1 MLRFLTLFL
10 VLLTQSY
17 TVAGKQKL
25 LETQLSK
32 YGPLDEKS
40 VAQTLEKAI
49 ADIDGKRLILPSIK
63 IDTEYIIIEGKS
75 HFAIV
80 GNREGPV
87 YCRQFQFL
95 NCHDF
100 DLSCLYLKGTKA
112 KFTTFDIVGNCYNFY
127 VHNCRFDSEKGADG
141 HNTFYG
147 IHIITDTHSGKNNFE
162 NSPRNFRIYANE
174 VNNTRYDGILAH
186 AYCSDFVIEK
196 NRIVGAECIGIEVE
210 GRLGGLKN
218 TTVHPCKNVTIR
230 NNEMIDCGDWGVL
243 LMWTDGVKVY
253 KNNCVNSFGAF
264 LSIGC
269 TNLVVKNNVFE
280 GRNKGFEISQE
291 FYKVSNGINN
301 HVVVT
306 GNTIKAKARSA
317 NRGVLDIRHARDV
330 VVKKN
335 RITSLYRDETAYVS
349 LASCQQVTILKN
361 RFAFVDEPL
370 KDFIY
375 KANVPSPETDK
386 NVPELD
392 LKDLSIQEITI
403 RKE

>member
-1 MLRFLTLFL
+1 
-10 VLLTQSY
+10 
-17 TVAGKQKL
+17 
-25 LETQLSK
+25 
-32 YGPLDEKS
+32 
-40 VAQTLEKAI
+40 
-49 ADIDGKRLILPSIK
+49 
-63 IDTEYIIIEGKS
+63 
-75 HFAIV
+75 
-80 GNREGPV
+80 
-87 YCRQFQFL
+87 
-95 NCHDF
+95 
-100 DLSCLYLKGTKA
+100 
-112 KFTTFDIVGNCYNFY
+112 
-127 VHNCRFDSEKGADG
+127 
-141 HNTFYG
+141 
-147 IHIITDTHSGKNNFE
+147 
-162 NSPRNFRIYANE
+162 
-174 VNNTRYDGILAH
+174 
-186 AYCSDFVIEK
+186 
-196 NRIVGAECIGIEVE
+196 
-210 GRLGGLKN
+210 
-218 TTVHPCKNVTIR
+218 
-230 NNEMIDCGDWGVL
+230 MIDCGDWGVL